1 MISLLP
7 LPFCR
12 IVKQQVVETNLMF
25 CRPIVNTVVR
35 HAEKAGKPHENN
47 EQRTTDAMMRCYPTS
62 PLTTTTPLNRRFARH
77 HHLLSLSHR
86 IRTSQIMNYLAKST
100 SIYSRALSCMASNI
114 HMTMRKP
121 TQAPAFSFLLF
132 QTCNMGT
139 KAMLKTNKAAAKR
152 IRIRGSGSVKR

>member
-1 MISLLP
+1 MEDGTLP
-7 LPFCR
+7 
-12 IVKQQVVETNLMF
+12 Q
-25 CRPIVNTVVR
+25 
-35 HAEKAGKPHENN
+35 
-47 EQRTTDAMMRCYPTS
+47 
-62 PLTTTTPLNRRFARH
+62 PLTSSHPHHTTPLNRRLARH

-86 IRTSQIMNYLAKST
+86 IRTSKIMNYLTRST
-100 SIYSRALSCMASNI
+100 SICSRAISCMASNI

-152 IRIRGSGSVKR
+152 IRIRGSGSVKRWDFMCFSFLLDIWILILFLILHVWYVYSLQIISLGYQ